1 MPYRISRQRDGSYRL
16 SLPDEE
22 REILRDLPRQ
32 LRALLDT
39 DDPSLERLFPPAYE
53 DEEDDDE
60 YGELVRGSLLDE
72 KLAALKVVE
81 DTVDATRL
89 DDSQLNAW
97 LGALESLRLVLGT
110 QLDVNEEMAG
120 DAIDPR
126 DPRAPTLALYGY
138 LSWLQEEAVAAL
150 SAGLP

>member
-126 DPRAPTLALYGY
+126 DPRAPMLALYGY

>member
-1 MPYRISRQRDGSYRL
+1 MSYRISRQRDGSYRL

-97 LGALESLRLVLGT
+97 LSALESLRLVLGT
-110 QLDVNEEMAG
+110 QLEVNEEMAG

-126 DPRAPTLALYGY
+126 DPRAPMLALYGY